1 MKCSKAILIALL
13 LSSAILAFSKLTLA
27 QVVPNIRIDPT
38 TSAATSVGQTM
49 AVDVNITNV
58 ENLSSWEVR
67 IYFNPTLLVPSSCQ
81 SGGFLSQFGGTF
93 PLNFDNKTQLGYVML
108 GEALSESVVA
118 EGNGTLAKLTF
129 TAVAGG
135 RCSLDLRNTL
145 LFDGD
150 LNAIAHTTTGGMY
163 VLNYVKLTPQSG
175 ITAFAVQGYGFLNS
189 SRMDALTWNGTP
201 LVVSPAVLETDAV
214 GNFLAIAMVPQ
225 QSTAGNYTVLARDGL
240 GNSQTAIYTLL
251 TAAGPQGP
259 QGSQGPEGP
268 QGPAGDDGSQGPAG
282 AAAPMEYTW
291 LSLILS
297 IIALVIAV
305 LGFMKKR

>member
-1 MKCSKAILIALL
+1 
-13 LSSAILAFSKLTLA
+13 
-27 QVVPNIRIDPT
+27 
-38 TSAATSVGQTM
+38 
-49 AVDVNITNV
+49 
-58 ENLSSWEVR
+58 
-67 IYFNPTLLVPSSCQ
+67 
-81 SGGFLSQFGGTF
+81 
-93 PLNFDNKTQLGYVML
+93 
-108 GEALSESVVA
+108 
-118 EGNGTLAKLTF
+118 
-129 TAVAGG
+129 
-135 RCSLDLRNTL
+135 LDLRNTL

-163 VLNYVKLTPQSG
+163 VLNYIKLTPQSG